1 MTRHARKLTISTAG
15 RPVRLEAFFPPG
27 GARSPALLLL
37 HGASGMNGGHRY
49 IPHVAGALAAEG
61 LATVLV
67 RYFDV
72 SETTHASD
80 AEMRQH
86 FDRWLQVIDDA
97 VTAVAQFP
105 EVDPA
110 RLGLVGYSLGGY
122 LAVAHA
128 SRDRR
133 IRAVVEFAGGIDRE
147 FAKSVTHLPPTLIVH
162 GESDRR
168 VPFSRAAELEA
179 VLARVGAPY
188 ETRYFPGEG
197 HLLSPAAALV
207 SLTVAADFFRRRLS
221 RNEAG
226 GAVSHDG

>member
-1 MTRHARKLTISTAG
+1 MTRLARKLTISSAG
-15 RPVRLEAFFPPG
+15 RPVRLEVFLPPG
-27 GARSPALLLL
+27 APRSPALLLL

-49 IPHVAGALAAEG
+49 IPHVAGALAAQG

-67 RYFDV
+67 RYFDA

-133 IRAVVEFAGGIDRE
+133 IRALVEFAGGIDPD

-179 VLARVGAPY
+179 VLARVGAPC

-197 HLLSPAAALV
+197 HLLSPAATLV
-207 SLTVAADFFRRRLS
+207 SLTVAADFFSRRLS
-221 RNEAG
+221 AAS
-226 GAVSHDG
+226 GADAPRG